1 MTGGRGCH
9 PPTPPI
15 SALPRYQPPGG
26 SYCGMSRREPAI
38 PGLDW
43 TFTPRR
49 RSWERFA
56 HQHPCGP
63 PRRFRAASS
72 CPRLDRPASGR
83 MPVTQASTPGPSV
96 SLRTFGFP
104 SATGFQPLASPLTY
118 TPWPV
123 FQNVCSNPGML
134 RLVLVPRDTF
144 LRRSYLWGYCALS
157 PADFRLFSPPSRGS
171 FQLSVTLLLRYRTRD
186 VFSLGG

>member
-15 SALPRYQPPGG
+15 SALPRYQPPGR

-38 PGLDW
+38 PGFDW

-49 RSWERFA
+49 GSWERFA

-72 CPRLDRPASGR
+72 CPRLDQPASGR
-83 MPVTQASTPGPSV
+83 MPVTQASTPDPSLPAG
-96 SLRTFGFP
+96 LRFPFGFP
-104 SATGFQPLASPLTY
+104 LRGLASPLTC

-134 RLVLVPRDTF
+134 RLVLAPRDAF
-144 LRRSYLWGYCALS
+144 LCRSYLWGYCALS
-157 PADFRLFSPPSRGS
+157 PADFRLFSPPFSGFFS
-171 FQLSVTLLLRYRTRD
+171 AFGHPTIALSDSGRV
-186 VFSLGG
+186 